1 MNATNSWA
9 SNFRRNEEAEDANQ
23 ACLARTIPTRPKNRR
38 STLLIVASK
47 RADIPLRAA
56 TRDNSRMGRSLDGR
70 FVQKRAPEELA
81 VTLLVLRWA
90 RVGSRVEP
98 LVCGGGFQLS
108 AVPVHRNGGRRFP

>member
-1 MNATNSWA
+1 MQVQAAKLIFVTDPRCDTHLYFAAQSSIPEAT
-9 SNFRRNEEAEDANQ
+9 
-23 ACLARTIPTRPKNRR
+23 K
-38 STLLIVASK
+38 
-47 RADIPLRAA
+47 
-56 TRDNSRMGRSLDGR
+56 
-70 FVQKRAPEELA
+70 KRAPEELA

>member
-1 MNATNSWA
+1 M
-9 SNFRRNEEAEDANQ
+9 
-23 ACLARTIPTRPKNRR
+23 
-38 STLLIVASK
+38 LLISPPSIRTEAQIIHS
-47 RADIPLRAA
+47 AA
-56 TRDNSRMGRSLDGR
+56 GDTRYPSRSACTLENIDDSGCVVGNPE
-70 FVQKRAPEELA
+70 VIQKRAPEELA